1 MVSCSKPIHIVE
13 IHVISPDFI
22 GKKIMDELPSCVCL
36 AVLKKVHNSRP
47 KSEVFLGWQSC

>member
-1 MVSCSKPIHIVE
+1 MVSCSKPMHIVE

-22 GKKIMDELPSCVCL
+22 GKTIMDELPSCVCL

-47 KSEVFLGWQSC
+47 KLGPVVEAK